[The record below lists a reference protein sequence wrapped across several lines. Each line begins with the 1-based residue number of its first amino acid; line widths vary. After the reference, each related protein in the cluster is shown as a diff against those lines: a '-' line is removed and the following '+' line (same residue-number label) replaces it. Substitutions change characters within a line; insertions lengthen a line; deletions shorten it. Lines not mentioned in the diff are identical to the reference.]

1 MTAAIQS
8 LDRTRL
14 VDFSQ
19 LSHREYSAEK
29 GVTALLLMPSNLEIT
44 QAGDRLREESVS
56 PTETVLDLAPPV
68 VDAPARL
75 DETGVELKRGAFLNT
90 IAMLA
95 SNFRGIFTFLVARL
109 LGPAALGIFS
119 VAWST
124 TDIISKIGVLGLDN
138 AITTFIARSEAVGD
152 RARSRALFRIAV
164 VLGVAQSIITAVVVI
179 LGLRFFNNRLHIQ
192 PQMVSALA
200 LVLCAMPGLALYR
213 ISTAISR
220 GMKVMQHDIYSRG
233 MMEPIATTL
242 AFLFAVA
249 VGFKQSSP
257 EVAAIVGTAA
267 SGLIALALAST
278 LFRHVPPQR
287 EVVSPFGEARSLLA
301 YSAPISIYQLINA
314 FIARLD
320 LLMLGYFVGRAPG
333 VTLATVG
340 VYSAVIGT
348 ANGLRKVNQAFNPIF
363 APVVAGMTA
372 TGDHEIAAAT
382 YARLAQWMLWIL
394 LPLVA
399 VMSLAGS
406 TILLI
411 YGPAFWQGGVWLG
424 IVALASAINA
434 FVALGETVIM
444 VQRPHLNLLH
454 SSITCTV
461 AAAGLLWLIPR
472 FGVMGAAFGILLPYV
487 VQGILRYATLRW
499 VFHWK
504 DSWSDIRPPLI
515 AAGIALVPTLVC
527 RLFLGGIAGQVIS
540 AAAFLA
546 VFGVQWLQHHIHRKD
561 ERP

>member
-1 MTAAIQS
+1 MTHNS
-8 LDRTRL
+8 
-14 VDFSQ
+14 
-19 LSHREYSAEK
+19 
-29 GVTALLLMPSNLEIT
+29 EIA
-44 QAGDRLREESVS
+44 QASDPRHGESVS
-56 PTETVLDLAPPV
+56 PMEALLDVPPPAS
-68 VDAPARL
+68 DAPARV
-75 DETGVELKRGAFLNT
+75 DEAGVELRRGAFLNT
-90 IAMLA
+90 VAMLA
-95 SNFRGIFTFLVARL
+95 SNFRGIFTLLVARM

-138 AITTFIARSEAVGD
+138 AITTFIARSEAIGNRV
-152 RARSRALFRIAV
+152 RSRALFRIAV
-164 VLGVAQSIITAVVVI
+164 VLVIVQSVVTAAIVIVA
-179 LGLRFFNNRLHIQ
+179 LRFFNNRLHLQ

-233 MMEPIATTL
+233 MTDPIATTL
-242 AFLFAVA
+242 AFLLAIA
-249 VGFKQSSP
+249 VGFKEFSP

-267 SGLIALALAST
+267 SGIVAVCLASSC
-278 LFRHVPPQR
+278 FHDVPAPTA
-287 EVVSPFGEARSLLA
+287 VMSPVAEARSLLA

-314 FIARLD
+314 LISRLD
-320 LLMLGYFVGRAPG
+320 LILLGYFVGRAPG

-372 TGDHEIAAAT
+372 TGHHQIAAAT

-406 TILLI
+406 TILLL
-411 YGPAFWQGGVWLG
+411 YGPAFWQGGLWLG

-454 SSITCTV
+454 SVITCAV

-472 FGVMGAAFGILLPYV
+472 FGAMGAAFGILLPYL
-487 VQGILRYATLRW
+487 VQGMLRYATLRW

-515 AAGIALVPTLVC
+515 AAGIAFVPSLIC
-527 RLFLGGIAGQVIS
+527 RAFLGGIAGQVIS

-546 VFGVQWLQHHIHRKD
+546 VFGVQWWRHHIDRKD
-561 ERP
+561 EYP

>member
-1 MTAAIQS
+1 MMSNI
-8 LDRTRL
+8 
-14 VDFSQ
+14 
-19 LSHREYSAEK
+19 EIAE
-29 GVTALLLMPSNLEIT
+29 AS
-44 QAGDRLREESVS
+44 DRLREQLVRTREA
-56 PTETVLDLAPPV
+56 TLDVLPPA
-68 VDAPARL
+68 VDAPARV

-95 SNFRGIFTFLVARL
+95 SNFRGIFTFLVARM

-119 VAWST
+119 VAWSS

-138 AITTFIARSEAVGD
+138 AIITFIARSEAVGN
-152 RARSRALFRIAV
+152 RARSRALFRVAV
-164 VLGVAQSIITAVVVI
+164 VLGVAQSVITAAIVI
-179 LGLRFFNNRLHIQ
+179 VALRFFNNRLHVQ

-220 GMKVMQHDIYSRG
+220 GMKVLEHDIYSRG
-233 MMEPIATTL
+233 MTEPIATTL
-242 AFLFAVA
+242 AFLLALA
-249 VGFKQSSP
+249 VGFKESSP

-267 SGLIALALAST
+267 SGLIALALASK
-278 LFRHVPPQR
+278 LFRHIPTHMD
-287 EVVSPFGEARSLLA
+287 VVSPLSEARSLIA
-301 YSAPISIYQLINA
+301 YGAPISIYQLINA

-333 VTLATVG
+333 VTLVTVG
-340 VYSAVIGT
+340 IYSAVIGT

-372 TGDHEIAAAT
+372 TGNHEIAAAT

-411 YGPAFWQGGVWLG
+411 YGPAFWQGRVWLG

-515 AAGIALVPTLVC
+515 AAVIGLVPTLVS
-527 RLFLGGIAGQVIS
+527 RVFLV
-540 AAAFLA
+540 
-546 VFGVQWLQHHIHRKD
+546 
-561 ERP
+561 

>member
-1 MTAAIQS
+1 
-8 LDRTRL
+8 
-14 VDFSQ
+14 
-19 LSHREYSAEK
+19 
-29 GVTALLLMPSNLEIT
+29 MPRNLEI
-44 QAGDRLREESVS
+44 AKASDRIGEKPVN
-56 PTETVLDLAPPV
+56 TVEAALEFEPPV
-68 VDAPARL
+68 IDAPARV
-75 DETGVELKRGAFLNT
+75 DQTGVELKRGAFLNT

-138 AITTFIARSEAVGD
+138 AITTFIARSQAVGD
-152 RARSRALFRIAV
+152 RARSRSLFQVAV
-164 VLGVAQSIITAVVVI
+164 VLGVIQSVITAVIVI
-179 LGLRFFNNRLHIQ
+179 VALRFINDRLHVQ
-192 PQMVSALA
+192 PQVVSALT

-213 ISTAISR
+213 ISTSVSR

-233 MMEPIATTL
+233 LVEPIATTL
-242 AFLFAVA
+242 AFLLAIG
-249 VGFKQSSP
+249 VGFNMSSP
-257 EVAAIVGTAA
+257 EVAAILGTAISGITAVVLA
-267 SGLIALALAST
+267 SSLFRRDAANGIVISRVGEAKSLIAYA
-278 LFRHVPPQR
+278 
-287 EVVSPFGEARSLLA
+287 
-301 YSAPISIYQLINA
+301 APISIYQLINA
-314 FIARLD
+314 FISRLD

-372 TGDHEIAAAT
+372 TGDHHVASAT

-399 VMSLAGS
+399 VLSLAGS

-411 YGPAFWQGGVWLG
+411 YGPAFWQGGRWLG
-424 IVALASAINA
+424 IVALASATNA
-434 FVALGETVIM
+434 FVSLGETVIM

-454 SSITCTV
+454 SVITCIV
-461 AAAGLLWLIPR
+461 AFAGLLWLIPR
-472 FGVMGAAFGILLPYV
+472 FGALGAAVGILLPYI

-504 DSWSDIRPPLI
+504 DSWSDISHPLI
-515 AAGIALVPTLVC
+515 AAGIAIVPALIC
-527 RLFLGGIAGQVIS
+527 RGFLSGIVGQVSS
-540 AAAFLA
+540 AGVFLA
-546 VFGVQWLQHHIHRKD
+546 IFGAQWWHHHLHRED
-561 ERP
+561 NTR

>member
-1 MTAAIQS
+1 MTANAS
-8 LDRTRL
+8 LGAASSN
-14 VDFSQ
+14 V
-19 LSHREYSAEK
+19 SATN
-29 GVTALLLMPSNLEIT
+29 VAL
-44 QAGDRLREESVS
+44 DV
-56 PTETVLDLAPPV
+56 APPV
-68 VDAPARL
+68 VDAPARV
-75 DETGVELKRGAFLNT
+75 DQTGVELKRGAFLNT

-95 SNFRGIFTFLVARL
+95 SNFRGIFTFLVARI

-138 AITTFIARSEAVGD
+138 AITTFIARSEAVGN

-164 VLGVAQSIITAVVVI
+164 ALGVAQSIVTAGIVI
-179 LGLRFFNNRLHIQ
+179 VALRFFNNRLHVQ
-192 PQMVSALA
+192 PQLVSALA

-213 ISTAISR
+213 ISTAVSR

-242 AFLFAVA
+242 AFLLAVA
-249 VGFKQSSP
+249 VGFKESSP
-257 EVAAIVGTAA
+257 EVAAIIGTAA
-267 SGLIALALAST
+267 SGVIAVALAST
-278 LFRHVPPQR
+278 LFRHIPAHADAA
-287 EVVSPFGEARSLLA
+287 SPVREARSLIGYA
-301 YSAPISIYQLINA
+301 APISIYQLINA

-320 LLMLGYFVGRAPG
+320 LIMLGYFVGRAPG

-399 VMSLAGS
+399 VLSLAGS

-411 YGPAFWQGGVWLG
+411 YGPAFWQGGLWLG
-424 IVALASAINA
+424 IVALASATNA
-434 FVALGETVIM
+434 FVSLGETVIM

-454 SSITCTV
+454 SSITCAV

-472 FGVMGAAFGILLPYV
+472 FGAMGAAIGILLPYV

-504 DSWSDIRPPLI
+504 DSWSDIRPPLVS
-515 AAGIALVPTLVC
+515 AGIALVPAIVC
-527 RLFLGGIAGQVIS
+527 RVLLSGIVGQIIS
-540 AAAFLA
+540 AAVFLA
-546 VFGVQWLQHHIHRKD
+546 VFGVQWWKHHIHRKD
-561 ERP
+561 KHP